1 MINYLNSDSEMHRIN
16 EERKAFQKMIKESI
30 EHVTTELDLKPE
42 TKPDLNSFY
51 LVNSLNEPL
60 VWESFR
66 STNPLMPVQL
76 CIIQYLSEVHIGK
89 HKKSGKESY
98 FFAILTLKKEFP
110 HTLIY
115 PETLSEKIADIFTK
129 AELDFEDQKKF
140 SRKFYTL
147 TKDEEKLLNLLNN
160 KPLNDLVKYK
170 NMELEIYKN
179 LCLLRHSRKP
189 VSKTEAAYICELAN
203 VINRILN

>member
-89 HKKSGKESY
+89 HKNIGN
-98 FFAILTLKKEFP
+98 FF
-110 HTLIY
+110 
-115 PETLSEKIADIFTK
+115 
-129 AELDFEDQKKF
+129 
-140 SRKFYTL
+140 R
-147 TKDEEKLLNLLNN
+147 
-160 KPLNDLVKYK
+160 
-170 NMELEIYKN
+170 
-179 LCLLRHSRKP
+179 
-189 VSKTEAAYICELAN
+189 
-203 VINRILN
+203 